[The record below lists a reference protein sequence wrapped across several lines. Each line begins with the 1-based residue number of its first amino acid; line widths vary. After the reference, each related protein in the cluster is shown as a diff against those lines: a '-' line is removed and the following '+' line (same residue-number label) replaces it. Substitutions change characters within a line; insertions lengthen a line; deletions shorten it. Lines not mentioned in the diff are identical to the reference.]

1 MKNRPW
7 PESGCG
13 RLFYAS
19 KRVATEV
26 VIALYFP
33 VFQKIIQIF
42 GKRKKP

>member
-13 RLFYAS
+13 RLFYAF

-26 VIALYFP
+26 VIALFFP
-33 VFQKIIQIF
+33 VFRKIFQF
-42 GKRKKP
+42 LGKRKKP